1 MFTLHERLRADTLE
15 ITRLRLSRV
24 LLMNDS
30 SFPWLILVPE
40 REDSREIYDLEEKDR
55 AVLIEEITLAA
66 RIIRHLYKPDKINV
80 GALGN
85 LVPQLHIHVI
95 GRFESDRAWPG
106 PVWGAGP
113 AQPYGGD
120 EREATRERFEKTFL
134 NYLSSQCRC

>member
-1 MFTLHERLRADTLE
+1 MFTLHERLKADTLD

-30 SFPWLILVPE
+30 SFPWLVLVPE
-40 REDSREIYDLEEKDR
+40 RENIRELYDLDEKER
-55 AVLIEEITLAA
+55 SLLIEEITLSA
-66 RIIRHLYKPDKINV
+66 RIIEHLYKPDKINV

-113 AQPYGGD
+113 AQPYGDD
-120 EREATRERFEKTFL
+120 EKERTREKFERAFL